1 MEKTLRAIKRQ
12 IARSP
17 STLMPNEVIICP
29 SYLHTNPY
37 CINSTK
43 HEQWQQ
49 LCDYMHT
56 TNSNP
61 NKISVYDILQH
72 TTYTASQLWNEAR
85 LKHLEINIQ
94 PLQSQTI
101 SSALTYFDNVRCQ
114 WAELTVVCGVSGEPI
129 TIFRACET
137 PELTVQDICITIEAS
152 CCGVWTPPS
161 PHTTEWAFVLQE
173 SGQQSVINTKT
184 QMQDKWWSVER
195 FSYQQHNYQTI
206 CQLHVFAMEYDE
218 EIQHEFDLALNRQ
231 TYAQQWQNSERQRLR
246 EEQDKEYYQSL
257 EMDAQKKPD
266 NSVCADA
273 CLTEPAQQEEH
284 TEDREDSASKP
295 MNIEQLR
302 EARCRFFR

>member
-12 IARSP
+12 MARSP

-37 CINSTK
+37 CIHSTK

-49 LCDYMHT
+49 LCNYMHT
-56 TNSNP
+56 TNSNQQ
-61 NKISVYDILQH
+61 KCSVYDILQH

-94 PLQSQTI
+94 PLQSQTS
-101 SSALTYFDNVRCQ
+101 SSALTYFDNVRNQ

-152 CCGVWTPPS
+152 CCGVWTPSS
-161 PHTTEWAFVLQE
+161 PRTSEWSFVLHD

-195 FSYQQHNYQTI
+195 FSYHQHNYQTI
-206 CQLHVFAMEYDE
+206 CKLQVFAMEYDE

-231 TYAQQWQNSERQRLR
+231 HYAQQLQNSERQRLR

-257 EMDAQKKPD
+257 EMDAEKNPGI
-266 NSVCADA
+266 SVCADA
-273 CLTEPAQQEEH
+273 CLTELTQQEEH
-284 TEDREDSASKP
+284 TEDCDNTEKP
-295 MNIEQLR
+295 MNIQQLR
-302 EARCRFFR
+302 EARCRFFL